1 MFFRRNRQADNRA
14 AADRL
19 AEAGNRAPGTAV
31 ATKPQGRGGLPVPAN
46 GRKGGPAIIGSELL
60 INGDVTTDGHLLIDG
75 RVHGTVEAQ
84 MVTLAAGAEI
94 HGRIEAEEAVLHG
107 MIRGEVRARRVHL
120 VRGCRVFAEIHQ
132 DVLQI
137 DEGAY
142 LEGGIKRLS
151 GAELPDDDVLVL
163 GPQHLQR

>member
-1 MFFRRNRQADNRA
+1 MFFRKNRQADKRPDGQA
-14 AADRL
+14 RT
-19 AEAGNRAPGTAV
+19 PGTAV
-31 ATKPQGRGGLPVPAN
+31 ATKPQGRTGLPVPTG
-46 GRKGGPAIIGSELL
+46 GRKGGPAILGSELL

-120 VRGCRVFAEIHQ
+120 VRGCRVFADIHQ

-151 GAELPDDDVLVL
+151 GADLPDDEDVLVL